1 MRTNLQVPFAEK
13 DQAKQLG
20 ARWDAARK
28 VWFVENKPD
37 MSSFARWMPVNSV
50 ASGPDQSGQAVS
62 AANKQQATGKF
73 FVGSAYVERPRV
85 CACLPWAVC
94 EKCQSTALS

>member
-20 ARWDAARK
+20 ARWDAGRK

-37 MSSFARWMPVNSV
+37 LTPFARWMSSNV
-50 ASGPDQSGQAVS
+50 AASAPAKLTATAS
-62 AANKQQATGKF
+62 AANKQQSIGKF
-73 FVGSAYVERPRV
+73 IVGSAYVEHQRI
-85 CACLPWAVC
+85 CDCLPWVVC

>member
-20 ARWDAARK
+20 ARWDAGRK
-28 VWFVENKPD
+28 VWFVENKSD
-37 MSSFARWMPVNSV
+37 MTPFARWMTAQAAGATSA
-50 ASGPDQSGQAVS
+50 AST
-62 AANKQQATGKF
+62 ANKQQSTGKF
-73 FVGSAYVERPRV
+73 IVGSAYVERPRI
-85 CACLPWAVC
+85 CECLPWTVC

>member
-1 MRTNLQVPFAEK
+1 MRTSLQVPFAEK

-37 MSSFARWMPVNSV
+37 MAPFARWMPANSL
-50 ASGPDQSGQAVS
+50 ASAPDQSGQGGS
-62 AANKQQATGKF
+62 ATSRQQASGKF

-85 CACLPWAVC
+85 CACLPWSVC
-94 EKCQSTALS
+94 ETCQSTALS